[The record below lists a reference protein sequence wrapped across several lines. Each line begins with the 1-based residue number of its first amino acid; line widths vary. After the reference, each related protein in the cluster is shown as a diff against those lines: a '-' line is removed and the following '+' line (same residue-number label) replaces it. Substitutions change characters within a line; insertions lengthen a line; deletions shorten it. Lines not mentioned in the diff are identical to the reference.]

1 MVQKKQANL
10 AENSDISAVS
20 QYANKNKQKIEKL
33 QTFYLI
39 YFLRIIFL
47 MIMAFKIYQ
56 PRFNTSQLKEDKGT
70 EYDKG
75 WKSKD
80 YMFIYIRVIW
90 LKLLHYILFSFIT

>member
-1 MVQKKQANL
+1 MQKKQANL

-47 MIMAFKIYQ
+47 MIMAFKIY
-56 PRFNTSQLKEDKGT
+56 L
-70 EYDKG
+70 
-75 WKSKD
+75 
-80 YMFIYIRVIW
+80 FINQDLI
-90 LKLLHYILFSFIT
+90 HHS